1 MEFIRDDAVQN
12 NASGKGAEHDIEF
25 KDCRNRHEDGQN
37 QDDKTQD
44 RLVGGARTGDKGCLH
59 PGDRRSDSCRHD
71 GNGYSDGDE
80 EQQNDHRRQRGTST
94 QQQRHSGNGG
104 HLTNGTMNHHG
115 VAHLGAQNAVLF
127 QHWRER
133 AQRR

>member
-37 QDDKTQD
+37 QDDKTQN
-44 RLVGGARTGDKGCLH
+44 RLIGGARTRDKGGLD
-59 PGDRRSDSCRHD
+59 PRDGRGDGRRHD
-71 GNGYSDGDE
+71 GDGNGDDDE

-94 QQQRHSGNGG
+94 QQQRHCGNGG
-104 HLTNGTMNHHG
+104 DLTNGTMNHHG

-127 QHWRER
+127 QHRCER
-133 AQRR
+133 AQRC